1 MKKLL
6 TTIVGWLCIYSMHAQ
21 QSIFQTAHLQLEVNN
36 TGGIV
41 KLIDRKTGKNHFATG
56 EVSPLLSLYA
66 DSVFYQPTAMKYARG
81 TGTITLQYKNGSVAV
96 VKVLNKGDYLRFKLQ
111 SVAPRNNVQAIVWGP
126 YTTTIQRSIGET
138 VCVVHDGNF
147 AIGMQAL
154 DINTIEGL
162 PTGNDN
168 AGGGSFIDPLPGQVL
183 PDSLKGQIGKE
194 VAVNVNV
201 TGDMPEY
208 VRMYRGSAAV
218 KKSFGSQLQLFSRD
232 RRIPRVVHNGITN
245 EPGTNVQYVR
255 PVDVDFEGSSIA
267 LFGCPEQLVLNVIE
281 KIEVNEKLPHPLL
294 DGTWIKRSPVTG
306 EAYLMYEGKDMN
318 KGVELAERFGFK
330 LIHIGDLFQSWG
342 HFGLKTGRYP
352 GGASEIKGVTD
363 ASWKKNTAL
372 GVHTLTMFTGTND
385 AYVSPV
391 PSDSLAKAGTS
402 TLTRAISEADNVL
415 YIAEPGYFRNKF
427 GTHTVKIGKELI
439 NYRAVSD
446 DQPWRLLDCRRG
458 QYGTTKSAHAQNA
471 PVDKLINNDY
481 NGFYPDIHLQDS
493 YAKRLAEVCNET
505 GLGLMDFDGYG
516 GESPTG
522 HGTYGAARFI
532 DLWHKSLNKYVLTC
546 GAGTFHY
553 YWHIY
558 AFMNWG
564 EPWYNGLRESQVNY
578 RIENQRYFERNY
590 MPHMLGWF
598 SVGAD
603 YRPEDIEW
611 IQARSAA
618 FNAGY
623 LLRVDEN
630 LEKNGFKNDIFS
642 AVKEWQ
648 QARRVKAFNKDQIE
662 KFKNP
667 KTEFHL
673 SRTGENRWALSPV
686 VLKSGYKHQFRRV
699 QTGEPIADRF
709 KISNPFSEQPM
720 QFYGTVVAVEG
731 NKSATVSNTII
742 DINNYQ
748 PIELN
753 HSLKAGDKLV
763 CNGKEIYLCDANW
776 NKVKTISKD
785 KLPVFKAGEN
795 DLTVKS
801 DFSGGESPQIKFEFK
816 FIGPSET
823 VAGTH

>member
-1 MKKLL
+1 MKKVL
-6 TTIVGWLCIYSMHAQ
+6 TMVVGWLCICNTYAQ
-21 QSIFQTAHLQLEVNN
+21 QSVFQTAHLELELSNS
-36 TGGIV
+36 GSIV
-41 KLIDRKTGKNHFATG
+41 KLVDRKTGKNHFASG
-56 EVSPLLSLYA
+56 QVSALLSLYA
-66 DSVFYQPTAMKYARG
+66 DSVFHQPTAMKYVRAA
-81 TGTITLQYKNGSVAV
+81 GTITLQYKNGSVAV
-96 VKVLNKGDYLRFKLQ
+96 VKVQNEGEYLRFTLQ
-111 SVAPRNNVQAIVWGP
+111 SVHPRNNIQAIVWGP
-126 YTTTIQRSIGET
+126 YTTTIGQSIGET

-168 AGGGSFIDPLPGQVL
+168 AAGGSFIDPLPGQVL

-194 VAVNVNV
+194 VSVNVNV

-208 VRMYRGSAAV
+208 VRMYRGLAAV
-218 KKSFGSQLQLFSRD
+218 KKNFGSQLQLFSRD
-232 RRIPRVVHNGITN
+232 RRIPRLVHNGLTN
-245 EPGTNVQYVR
+245 EPGTNLQYVQ
-255 PVDVDFEGSSIA
+255 PIEVDFIGSSIA
-267 LFGCPEQLVLNVIE
+267 LFGCPEPLVLDVLENIE
-281 KIEVNEKLPHPLL
+281 LKEKLPHPLL
-294 DGTWIKRSPVTG
+294 DGKWVKRSPVPG
-306 EAYLMYEGKDMN
+306 EAYLMYEGKDMD
-318 KGVELAERFGFK
+318 KGVELAGKFGFK

-342 HFGLKTGRYP
+342 HFGLNTGRYP
-352 GGASEIKGVTD
+352 GGAAEIKKVTD
-363 ASWKKNTAL
+363 ASWKKKTAL

-402 TLTRAISEADNVL
+402 KLMREINGSDDVI
-415 YIAEPGYFRNKF
+415 YIERPDFFHNNF

-439 NYRAVSD
+439 NYRAVSS

-458 QYGTTKSAHAQNA
+458 QYGTTKSAH
-471 PVDKLINNDY
+471 PKSTLVDKLINNDY
-481 NGFYPDIHLQDS
+481 NGFYPDIHLQDD

-522 HGTYGAARFI
+522 HGAYGAARFA
-532 DLWHKSLNKYVLTC
+532 DLWYKSLRKYVLTC

-558 AFMNWG
+558 SFMNWG

-630 LEKNGFKNDIFS
+630 LEKNGFQNEIFT
-642 AVKEWQ
+642 AVREWQ
-648 QARRVKAFNKDQIE
+648 QARRIKAFTKDQIE
-662 KFKNP
+662 RFKNP

-673 SRTGENRWALSPV
+673 SKTGENHWSLSPV
-686 VLKSGYKHQFRRV
+686 ILNAGYVHKFRRV

-709 KISNPFSEQPM
+709 KINNPYNEQPI
-720 QFYGTVVAVEG
+720 QFYATVLAVEG
-731 NKSATVSNTII
+731 NKSATISNTTL

-748 PIELN
+748 PLEIN
-753 HSLKAGDKLV
+753 HALKAGDKLV

-776 NKVKTISKD
+776 NKVKTISTD
-785 KLPVFKAGEN
+785 KLPVFKSGEN
-795 DLTVKS
+795 DVTVKS
-801 DFSGGESPQIKFEFK
+801 DFAGAESPKIMFEFK
-816 FIGPSET
+816 FVGTSET
-823 VAGTH
+823 VGLNQ